1 MHGEILFQNLRLN
14 DAILFTQNHYD
25 KGIQNGSLG
34 TLTSVESSG
43 ESYGEVT
50 LDTGEK
56 IDVNQSVLDCMEV
69 GYAITL
75 HKAQGSQFPR
85 IIIALQKGKI
95 VDRAWLYT
103 AITRA
108 EEEVHIVASSDLLK
122 RHIKEPSKSH
132 SRNSYLVNLLEI
144 QRLLP

>member
-1 MHGEILFQNLRLN
+1 MHGEQLFLNLRLN
-14 DAILFTQNHYD
+14 DIILFTQNHYD

-34 TLTSVESSG
+34 TLTSVEASG
-43 ESYGEVT
+43 KSYGEVT
-50 LDTGEK
+50 LDTGDK
-56 IDVNQSVLDCMEV
+56 IEINQAVLDCMEL

-85 IIIALQKGKI
+85 IIIALQKGRI

-108 EEEVHIVASSDLLK
+108 ECEIHIVGSRKDFATMTILASNAHN
-122 RHIKEPSKSH
+122 R
-132 SRNSYLVNLLEI
+132 RSYLPKLLAHSI
-144 QRLLP
+144 ND

>member
-1 MHGEILFQNLRLN
+1 MENVDLRLN
-14 DAILFTQNHYD
+14 DAILFTQNQYD

-34 TLTSVESSG
+34 VLSSVEGSG
-43 ESYGEVT
+43 DSFGEVT
-50 LDTGEK
+50 LDTGQKVE
-56 IDVNQSVLDCMEV
+56 INQAVLDCMEL

-85 IIIALQKGKI
+85 IIIALQKGRI

-108 EEEVHIVASSDLLK
+108 EAEVHIVGREEDFRGITERSSNAHFRQSYLETLLK
-122 RHIKEPSKSH
+122 
-132 SRNSYLVNLLEI
+132 
-144 QRLLP
+144 